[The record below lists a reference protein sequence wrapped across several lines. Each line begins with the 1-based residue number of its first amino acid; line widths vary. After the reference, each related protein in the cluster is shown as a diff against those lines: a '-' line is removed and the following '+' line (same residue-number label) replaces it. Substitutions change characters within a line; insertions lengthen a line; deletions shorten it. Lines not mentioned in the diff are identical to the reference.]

1 MSPHKLNTISS
12 STTLLSL
19 PLALAGIG
27 AIQLSTANGVVD
39 PYNFTDPDKIV
50 RTIVTY
56 YNVEGGLC
64 VLQL

>member
-1 MSPHKLNTISS
+1 
-12 STTLLSL
+12 LLSL